1 VSEKPLKVAARAEA
15 AKSTTGRTCWSCMLR
30 NIWNIGSLN
39 GRRDVKLGNWDW
51 EDTGDTE

>member
-1 VSEKPLKVAARAEA
+1 
-15 AKSTTGRTCWSCMLR
+15 MLR